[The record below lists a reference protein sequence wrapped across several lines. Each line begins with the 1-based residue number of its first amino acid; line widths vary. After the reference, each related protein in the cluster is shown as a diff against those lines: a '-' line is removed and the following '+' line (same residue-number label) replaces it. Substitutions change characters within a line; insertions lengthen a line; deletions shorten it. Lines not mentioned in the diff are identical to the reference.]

1 MPDASY
7 WLIKIL
13 IAVPGAV
20 GLWAGYRAFRR
31 RQRDSSQPRDPTTD
45 KWWRALFVAA
55 VVLVID
61 VLLILSLSA
70 LGAPRWL
77 GEALFVVL
85 AAATLLAF
93 AAAFALGWRGVT

>member
-1 MPDASY
+1 
-7 WLIKIL
+7 
-13 IAVPGAV
+13 
-20 GLWAGYRAFRR
+20 
-31 RQRDSSQPRDPTTD
+31 
-45 KWWRALFVAA
+45 